1 MLQKHEFWLLND
13 VELTSF
19 ERGLLTGAVMECNY
33 NLLEYCTLL
42 RYFTLFK
49 YLNFLLLKTFAL
61 IHLLDNFSY

>member
-42 RYFTLFK
+42 RCFTEVLYF
-49 YLNFLLLKTFAL
+49 
-61 IHLLDNFSY
+61 I